1 MKHSLSTLLTVFLL
15 VGNLGLQSQED
26 SAQTDA
32 AIDKPDAEEK
42 EPKEKTIEELV
53 EDSELIKGLLSLYR
67 DTKTGELRLLLK
79 EGQLDQEYLYFS
91 YAENGVSDAGF
102 LTRGAYQVSTA
113 KVFVIRRYFDRLE
126 FIEKNTN
133 YYFDPE
139 SAISKASNANISDS
153 LFFQQKIEV
162 EDKATGDLL
171 VKVDG
176 LFLAETFYQIAPL
189 PNPDKK
195 PHKVFSLGS
204 LSKDKSKIRSIKNYP
219 KNTDIIVEYVYE
231 NSKPFVQGSP
241 AVTDPRNVS
250 VVVQHTILRA
260 PENPIE
266 PRSDDPRVG
275 YFGHQITDLSS
286 TDVTPYRD
294 LIKRWRLEKK
304 DPKAKLSEPV
314 KPIVYWLENTTPVEL
329 REIIRDAALT
339 WNEAF
344 EQAGFKNA
352 IEIKIQPDDADWDAG
367 DIRYNVIRWVSSPN
381 PFYGGYGPSFHDP
394 RSGEILGADIML
406 EHIVIGARLLT
417 SDVLGDGTAAP
428 SKHTQHHCMASMY
441 ARNETLF
448 GMAALEALGGDS
460 EEKERLLEEFLYFLT
475 LHEIG
480 HTLGLNHNF
489 RSSYLHSLQDIYDTA
504 STYSPG
510 LYGSVMD
517 YPAVPFALPGKKQG
531 QYYTTR
537 PGPYDLWAI
546 EFGYKPVNDPSEL
559 EAILSRS
566 TEPELAFAND
576 ADDMRSPGKAIDP
589 RAMINDLTS
598 DPIGFSID
606 QIELI
611 KTVQPRFQERLLKDG
626 ESYQYFL
633 NGYELSIRRFRDA
646 VTSISRHIGGI
657 YVDRAMVGQNGASSA
672 PLTPVPLGDQ
682 TRAMESLNAYLF
694 SPEAFNAFDDSAHL
708 LLAQRRGFDHYDST
722 EDPKLHQ
729 VALDIHKSILNHL
742 LHAKV
747 LARITDSSLYGNEY
761 RIDAFFEDLTK
772 AVFDQDLNT
781 EVNTFRQNLQLEYV
795 DRLIKIIRENHYDP
809 VSQSMALNRLRW
821 IEENTTT
828 KSSDSLLTRAHR
840 EHIRYK
846 IQEGLNND

>member
-153 LFFQQKIEV
+153 LFFQQKIEA

-406 EHIVIGARLLT
+406 
-417 SDVLGDGTAAP
+417 
-428 SKHTQHHCMASMY
+428 
-441 ARNETLF
+441 
-448 GMAALEALGGDS
+448 
-460 EEKERLLEEFLYFLT
+460 
-475 LHEIG
+475 
-480 HTLGLNHNF
+480 
-489 RSSYLHSLQDIYDTA
+489 
-504 STYSPG
+504 
-510 LYGSVMD
+510 
-517 YPAVPFALPGKKQG
+517 
-531 QYYTTR
+531 
-537 PGPYDLWAI
+537 
-546 EFGYKPVNDPSEL
+546 
-559 EAILSRS
+559 
-566 TEPELAFAND
+566 
-576 ADDMRSPGKAIDP
+576 
-589 RAMINDLTS
+589 
-598 DPIGFSID
+598 
-606 QIELI
+606 
-611 KTVQPRFQERLLKDG
+611 
-626 ESYQYFL
+626 
-633 NGYELSIRRFRDA
+633 
-646 VTSISRHIGGI
+646 
-657 YVDRAMVGQNGASSA
+657 
-672 PLTPVPLGDQ
+672 
-682 TRAMESLNAYLF
+682 
-694 SPEAFNAFDDSAHL
+694 
-708 LLAQRRGFDHYDST
+708 
-722 EDPKLHQ
+722 
-729 VALDIHKSILNHL
+729 
-742 LHAKV
+742 
-747 LARITDSSLYGNEY
+747 
-761 RIDAFFEDLTK
+761 
-772 AVFDQDLNT
+772 
-781 EVNTFRQNLQLEYV
+781 
-795 DRLIKIIRENHYDP
+795 
-809 VSQSMALNRLRW
+809 
-821 IEENTTT
+821 
-828 KSSDSLLTRAHR
+828 
-840 EHIRYK
+840 
-846 IQEGLNND
+846 